1 MAPPRA
7 QRLPCAKEAVSAP
20 QSVGEI
26 IDLPSPAHI
35 PCPNGNPNPFS
46 VSHFPLKQKR
56 SHPDTLTHRIVPEP
70 KLSHYHHTT
79 ESDLFPLR
87 FLSAP
92 SQKRNRFSPYPKG
105 WVETAKPQSAKC
117 AYLLFSV
124 HTLCNRSSVFCFRF
138 SVLYTL
144 YSVLYSLCFFRF
156 FLKPG
161 AF

>member
-1 MAPPRA
+1 MCSARFKMAPPRA

-92 SQKRNRFSPYPKG
+92 SQKKKSFLSLPEGVGGNG
-105 WVETAKPQSAKC
+105 EAAKRKVRIS
-117 AYLLFSV
+117 SV
-124 HTLCNRSSVFCFRF
+124 LCPHTL
-138 SVLYTL
+138 
-144 YSVLYSLCFFRF
+144 
-156 FLKPG
+156 
-161 AF
+161 